1 MDKRSYT
8 GITRSDV
15 GQIRDELG
23 KFGITIPEGDDVEVK
38 GPLGVKM
45 QVTYDE
51 PKETLHLAITDRPG
65 YVSEAQI
72 WKVVEMGA
80 GKVGRASENE

>member
-8 GITRSDV
+8 GVSRDDVNKLRS
-15 GQIRDELG
+15 ELG
-23 KFGITIPEGDDVEVK
+23 KYGISIPEGDEVEVK

-45 QVTYDE
+45 HVYYDE
-51 PKETLHLAITDRPG
+51 PNQTLNLAITDKPG

-80 GKVGRASENE
+80 GKVGHAT

>member
-1 MDKRSYT
+1 MDKRSYPGVKRT
-8 GITRSDV
+8 DIDRIRSE
-15 GQIRDELG
+15 IG

-45 QVTYDE
+45 QMTYSE
-51 PKETLHLAITDRPG
+51 PDETLQLAITKKPG

-72 WKVVEMGA
+72 WKVIEMSA
-80 GKVGRASENE
+80 GKFNRG